1 MGLRVSLKFCGKKI
15 QQRWRQSYS
24 KWFGRSEQLTD
35 EMVTLADRRED
46 RCLGSEIR
54 TLASFI
60 AQMDLGHKW
69 TFFLS
74 LLCS

>member
-24 KWFGRSEQLTD
+24 KRFGRSEQLTD

-69 TFFLS
+69 TFFRS

>member
-24 KWFGRSEQLTD
+24 KRFGRSEQLTD